1 MSAAGTRE
9 ISIAFGFRKQ
19 TNITTANILAD
30 IWRLHKVN
38 TDILVPSFV
47 KENDA
52 AWLGKGD
59 EFPTTEYK
67 SYIQIAHSLTKFS
80 SSEFMAWAVC
90 FGLGKVVKTGA
101 GPYTYTC
108 TPLDPVT
115 DGIEVPYFSYLEA
128 VRQGG
133 TDIFDRM
140 YVGCAVEGLLVSVKS
155 GPGLVNS
162 QITVDFVGSGKLT
175 DPSGITHPGATTE
188 HIMPGASVAKTTLT
202 VDYVTLKRLLS
213 VDWGWRNNLRN
224 DEGFYPGSG
233 TQDGYAVKGRFW
245 HGDRAGVLRFQA
257 IVEDGSTEYT
267 ALRDLTTGTAVITQT
282 YDADNACTATFQKV
296 AFNTAVIADYNGLLT
311 VNVEATVMKHASN
324 GVLQVVVITPQNNI
338 CQAPV

>member
-1 MSAAGTRE
+1 MSAAATRE
-9 ISIAFGFRKQ
+9 LSVAFGYRKQ

-38 TDILVPSFV
+38 PDLIVAEFV

-52 AWLGKGD
+52 GWLGKGD

-67 SYIQIAHSLTKFS
+67 SHINMIHSLTKFS
-80 SSEFMAWAVC
+80 SSEFLAWAAA
-90 FGLGKVVKTGA
+90 FALGGVVKAGA

-108 TPLDPVT
+108 TPLDPIT
-115 DGIEVPYFSYLEA
+115 GGIEMPYFSYLEA

-133 TDIFDRM
+133 TDLFDRM
-140 YVGCAVEGLLVSVKS
+140 YVGCAVEGFLVNVKS
-155 GPGLVNS
+155 GPGLANS
-162 QITVDFVGSGKLT
+162 QITVDFVGSGKIT
-175 DPSGITHPGATTE
+175 DPSGITHPAATTE

-202 VDYVTLKRLLS
+202 IDYVTLKRLLS
-213 VDWGWRNNLRN
+213 VEWGWRNNLRN
-224 DEGFYPGSG
+224 DEGYYPGSG
-233 TQDGYAVKGRFW
+233 TQDGYAIKGRLW
-245 HGDRAGVLRFQA
+245 HGDREGILRFQA
-257 IVEDGSTEYT
+257 IVEDGSTEYA

-282 YDADNACTATFQKV
+282 FDADNTYTATFQKV
-296 AFNTAVIADYNGLLT
+296 AFRVAQIADANGLIT

-324 GVLQVVVITPQNNI
+324 GVLSVVAITPQNNI